1 MPSIKAIGKK
11 LGLIGN
17 VIRQTNM
24 KIGSVWPE
32 LLQKEITL
40 LNILEIISILL
51 LVKRF

>member
-1 MPSIKAIGKK
+1 MSMPSIKAIGKK

-40 LNILEIISILL
+40 
-51 LVKRF
+51 